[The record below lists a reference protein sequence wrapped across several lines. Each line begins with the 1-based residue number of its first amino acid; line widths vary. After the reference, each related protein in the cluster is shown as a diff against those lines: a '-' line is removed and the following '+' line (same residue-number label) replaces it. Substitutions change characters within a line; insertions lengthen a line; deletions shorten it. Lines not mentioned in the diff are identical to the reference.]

1 MTPEEFA
8 TRFKEQ
14 QAEITKPELV
24 QSMG

>member
-14 QAEITKPELV
+14 QTEITKQELV